1 MRSAPIYFSCIPF
14 SIIIKLPKCE
24 NYNIQKFTLTM
35 KMYANGKVSMSGSKN
50 LSQLKH
56 NNLIYK
62 ILKRFHEVMF
72 LKNKPCKLLDIHNKK
87 KLVVVILFY
96 VLILRIMCPSI
107 LAIQQTNTL
116 KKNMSWT

>member
-35 KMYANGKVSMSGSKN
+35 KMYTNANGKVSMSESKN
-50 LSQLKH
+50 LSQLKY

-87 KLVVVILFY
+87 KA
-96 VLILRIMCPSI
+96 CGCDSI
-107 LAIQQTNTL
+107 LCLNFENHVSLNLGDPTDKHI
-116 KKNMSWT
+116 